1 MVTHDTKQSKGK
13 EAIKETKLSNGTEI
27 RELICVLSDIAITSA
42 IDTAYIELLL
52 ADNCIVGECAVLS
65 WVGTLSRAIEMYHSL
80 CQRDWKW
87 RVNQVVQRRFDEH

>member
-27 RELICVLSDIAITSA
+27 RELVCVLSDIAITSA
-42 IDTAYIELLL
+42 IELLL

-80 CQRDWKW
+80 CQRD
-87 RVNQVVQRRFDEH
+87 